1 MHEELRGV
9 SEHMRN
15 LGLAALAHAMQ
26 HTIFYSSDNKFW
38 GNLAILQAAHSA
50 EILIKACI
58 AEQHPLLIFTELPKS
73 TQVGDKLLNLKALIE
88 SGKTIQYQDLPE
100 RLWAST
106 GYKIRNIELY
116 KSFGKLRNSIQHFAS
131 PEGRDLM
138 RENLEFIFGLIDPL
152 IHDFWKLYAIDFIED
167 PDGYEFV
174 LNTLIQKEISFLY
187 PEEYKEDVENE
198 KRNPLYG
205 QNGTPRD
212 C

>member
-26 HTIFYSSDNKFW
+26 HTIFYSFDNKFW
-38 GNLAILQAAHSA
+38 GDLAILQAAHSA

-73 TQVGDKLLNLKALIE
+73 TKVGNKLLNLQALIE

-106 GYKIRNIELY
+106 GYKIKNLDLY

-131 PEGRDLM
+131 PEARNLM
-138 RENLEFIFGLIDPL
+138 RENLEFIFGVIDPL
-152 IHDFWKLYAIDFIED
+152 IHDFWGLYAMNFIED
-167 PDGYEFV
+167 PDGYEYV
-174 LNTLIQKEISFLY
+174 LHALIQNEISFLY

-212 C
+212 F